1 MFSMMRIAAATVL
14 LFGSASVALA
24 QSDTSKVDIS
34 GNWNFTVVYEGG
46 QGTPTVRFVQR
57 GDSLTGKYIS
67 NSFGELDLKGT
78 IKGKEFSFQVTTAAG
93 GDPFTMTF
101 SGTVERPDA
110 LRGDV
115 DLGGN
120 GSATFIATKAKPGS
134 GAS

>member
-1 MFSMMRIAAATVL
+1 MFGTLRNTAIA
-14 LFGSASVALA
+14 VALLGSSSIVFA

-46 QGTPTVRFVQR
+46 QGTPTVRFAQR

-78 IKGKEFSFQVTTAAG
+78 IKGKEFNFQVTTAAG

-101 SGTVERPDA
+101 TGTVERVDA

-134 GAS
+134 GG